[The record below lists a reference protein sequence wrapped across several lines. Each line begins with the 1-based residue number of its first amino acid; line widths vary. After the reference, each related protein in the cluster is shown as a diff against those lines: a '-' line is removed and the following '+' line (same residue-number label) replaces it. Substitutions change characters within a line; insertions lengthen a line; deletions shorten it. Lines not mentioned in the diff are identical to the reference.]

1 MNDSG
6 LVIHAYRV
14 MERIGNGCFAT
25 VLKARHRSN
34 GRVVA
39 LKIEPK
45 HTSIRHES
53 RVLSFLRRELSPD
66 TQYCV
71 PTVYWY
77 GTYGGNICLAM
88 TFYER
93 AIGRPDDIMVTLD
106 VCRQIMAAFR
116 WIHETGILHCDVKPD
131 NMMMDERGRV
141 VVIDFGLASMYKDV
155 DSGEH
160 NPNVP
165 SSHLVGSPKYASYF
179 VHQGNSVSRRD
190 DLISVGYLMM
200 WLFGVEMEW
209 SGATVKNEVTVK
221 NELSICHI
229 QHPANIE
236 RAKCKKPERLVAY
249 LENAGNT
256 YLVYYFKCVYNLEHG
271 DDPNYS
277 DYLRELNGVYAFV

>member
-6 LVIHAYRV
+6 PVIHVYQV
-14 MERIGNGCFAT
+14 ISRIGNGCFAT

-34 GRVVA
+34 GRLVA

-66 TQYCV
+66 NQHCV

-77 GTYGGNICLAM
+77 GIYGGKICLAM

-93 AIGRPDDIMVTLD
+93 SLGRPDDIMTTLD
-106 VCRQIMAAFR
+106 VCRQIVSAFR
-116 WIHETGILHCDVKPD
+116 WIHDAGIIHCDVKPD
-131 NMMMDERGRV
+131 NMMVDERGRV
-141 VVIDFGLASMYKDV
+141 VVIDFGLASMYMD
-155 DSGEH
+155 DESGEH

-165 SSHLVGSPKYASYF
+165 SPHLVGSPKYASYF

-209 SGATVKNEVTVK
+209 SGVTDK
-221 NELSICHI
+221 SELPVYDIK
-229 QHPANIE
+229 HPANIE
-236 RAKCKKPERLVAY
+236 RAKCKKPERLVVY
-249 LENAGNT
+249 LENVGNP

-277 DYLRELNGVYAFV
+277 DYLRELNTLY